1 MKTTHV
7 LAALAAFAL
16 PATALAQPYDKFER
30 KGPGE
35 YVHEYKD
42 GWVEVKRERKPGEYK
57 EELKRGDDVFKFERK
72 RDGSWK
78 EEIKDG
84 SCEIKRERT
93 SSGEYKEERK
103 CG

>member
-1 MKTTHV
+1 MKITHV
-7 LAALAAFAL
+7 LAAFALSAL
-16 PATALAQPYDKFER
+16 PAAALAQPYDKYER

-42 GWVEVKRERKPGEYK
+42 GWVEVKREKKPGEYK
-57 EELKRGDDVFKFERK
+57 YESKRGNDYAKYERK

-78 EEIKDG
+78 EEIRDG
-84 SCEIKRERT
+84 GCEIKRERT
-93 SSGEYKEERK
+93 SGGEYKEERK